1 MAHGT
6 RPATPRVA
14 PLEVDDL
21 DPEIREILGDGPI
34 LNIFRV
40 VAVHPKLLKRWLVF
54 GNHVLAKST
63 LPARDREIAILRIGW
78 LCGSEYEWAQHVR
91 IGLSVG
97 LTGEEIERI
106 PEGASAQ
113 GWSDFERAILRAVDE
128 LDTQAC
134 LTDESWEALS
144 TEYDTR
150 QMLDLVFAV
159 GQYRLVS
166 MVLNTLGVPLDE
178 GLDGF
183 PEGSRGD
190 PA

>member
-1 MAHGT
+1 MAHRT

-106 PEGASAQ
+106 PEGASAE

>member
-6 RPATPRVA
+6 RPATPRVV
-14 PLEVDDL
+14 PLEVDEL
-21 DPEIREILGDGPI
+21 DPEIRDILGDGPI
-34 LNIFRV
+34 LNIFRT

-78 LCGSEYEWAQHVR
+78 LCRSEYEWAQHVR

-106 PEGASAQ
+106 PEGASAE

-128 LDTQAC
+128 LDTEAC

-144 TEYDTR
+144 AEYDTR

-166 MVLNTLGVPLDE
+166 MVLNTLGVPLDA

-190 PA
+190 PV

>member
-106 PEGASAQ
+106 PEGASAE

>member
-21 DPEIREILGDGPI
+21 DPEVREILGDGPI

-106 PEGASAQ
+106 PEGASAE